1 MWFVKNIISCHP
13 SSETSNVDKHQDA
26 ATAQYGGLEIILKDL
41 VFFLLLVFK
50 RPVVMYGW
58 ANI

>member
-41 VFFLLLVFK
+41 VFFN
-50 RPVVMYGW
+50 VVSF
-58 ANI
+58 